1 MFLAAFLPLSNF
13 LMDQSLSIQI
23 VNPDANP
30 NNAVIQNINTIAI
43 KASRV
48 KHEQLKGNFTLAL
61 KQKLHTL
68 KSL

>member
-1 MFLAAFLPLSNF
+1 
-13 LMDQSLSIQI
+13 MDQFVSIQI